1 MKYHAAKV
9 LQHKSHQN
17 TFSIVGNIRHP
28 SRAANDN
35 EAGDLNN
42 LTYLGASE
50 EIEKVLCK
58 QATAKF

>member
-1 MKYHAAKV
+1 MKYHAAKSSAT
-9 LQHKSHQN
+9 QISPN
-17 TFSIVGNIRHP
+17 TFSILGNITHP